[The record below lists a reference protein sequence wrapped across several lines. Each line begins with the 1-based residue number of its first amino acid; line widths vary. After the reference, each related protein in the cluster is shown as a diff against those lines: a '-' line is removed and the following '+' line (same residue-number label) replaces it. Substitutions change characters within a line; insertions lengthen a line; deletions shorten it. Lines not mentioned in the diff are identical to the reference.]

1 MLRKAFIPGSP
12 PGTASELARLP
23 ALPAAANGAAPMS
36 TLAIAAGVRAD
47 GERPS
52 GGVGLL
58 LGRPGS
64 PAAMST
70 LATATGA
77 RAEGERVTG
86 GRGLLLGVPAAA
98 SAGEGWSVVVSG
110 SRLRLDLKLLAA
122 VRLDL
127 LGCALG
133 GGLGDAGLP
142 ACVSCTA

>member
-1 MLRKAFIPGSP
+1 
-12 PGTASELARLP
+12 
-23 ALPAAANGAAPMS
+23 MS

-47 GERPS
+47 GDRPS

-58 LGRPGS
+58 LGRPDS
-64 PAAMST
+64 PAAMHT

-77 RAEGERVTG
+77 RAEGVCVTG
-86 GRGLLLGVPAAA
+86 GLGLLLGTAAA
-98 SAGEGWSVVVSG
+98 VEEEGCSVAVSG

-122 VRLDL
+122 VMLGL

-142 ACVSCTA
+142 AYAPEASI